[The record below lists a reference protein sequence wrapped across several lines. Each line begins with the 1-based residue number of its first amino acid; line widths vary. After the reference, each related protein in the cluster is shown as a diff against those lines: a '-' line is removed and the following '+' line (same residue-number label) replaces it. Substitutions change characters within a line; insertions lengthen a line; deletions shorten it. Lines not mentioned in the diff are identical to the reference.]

1 MKNIRDTRYKYTA
14 TVQPRAMDHFDFNQI
29 LDTGTKAAKAVGT
42 FSSLFGKRGGSTQVD
57 NTAVQNFL
65 TQQAAQDR
73 AQNQPTNSLAQ
84 SWLKMDRMAIAAVAV
99 VVIIAAVGAFLLFK
113 K

>member
-1 MKNIRDTRYKYTA
+1 MKKIRDNRSQYTVL
-14 TVQPRAMDHFDFNQI
+14 VQPRAMDHFDLNQI
-29 LDTGTKAAKAVGT
+29 LDSGTKAVGT
-42 FSSLFGKRGGSTQVD
+42 FSSLFGSGGSTQVD

-65 TQQAAQDR
+65 TQQAALDR